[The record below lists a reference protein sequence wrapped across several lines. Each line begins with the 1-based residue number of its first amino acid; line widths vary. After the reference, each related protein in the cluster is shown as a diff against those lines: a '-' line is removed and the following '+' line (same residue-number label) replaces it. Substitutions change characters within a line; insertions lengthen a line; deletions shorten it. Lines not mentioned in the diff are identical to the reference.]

1 MCRKDRE
8 KKGKTK
14 RNATQR
20 DWKAISLLGER
31 TLRTGSISTGK
42 EQAYKD
48 IVGHVD
54 RSLSGKGGVDVV
66 VECSCWTCIFHLV
79 NLQSFSL
86 R

>member
-1 MCRKDRE
+1 M
-8 KKGKTK
+8 TK

-31 TLRTGSISTGK
+31 AVRTGSISTGK

-66 VECSCWTCIFHLV
+66 VECSCWTVGQPPVFFVAIMVLMKS
-79 NLQSFSL
+79 NNK
-86 R
+86 